1 MVRPGAWVDMEVV
14 IPSRRVL
21 SDNEA
26 RFADLYRRYGQHV
39 RAYCIRRTASSD
51 VADAVAETFL
61 VAWRKIEGIPEG
73 DAILPWLYG
82 VAYRVLSH
90 QWRHKA
96 RGRRLIEKLQGMAIA
111 EAKPLEVVVIGNEK
125 YRLVLQAS
133 SRLRPID
140 REVLRLTLWEEMSH
154 ADVAEVLG
162 IGLAAV
168 KQRAYRAR
176 RNLAAEYQKLTNQP
190 QPPAAWKGGG

>member
-1 MVRPGAWVDMEVV
+1 MEVA
-14 IPSRRVL
+14 IPSRRPM
-21 SDNEA
+21 SDEEA
-26 RFADLYRRYGQHV
+26 RFSDLYRRFGQHI
-39 RAYCIRRTASSD
+39 RAYCTRRTNSSD

-61 VAWRKIEGIPEG
+61 VAWRKIERIPEG

-96 RGRRLIEKLQGMAIA
+96 RGRRLVEKLQGMASA
-111 EAKPLEVVVIGNEK
+111 EAMSLEVLVVRNEK

-133 SRLRPID
+133 SRLKPID

-154 ADVAEVLG
+154 ADVAAVLG

-176 RNLAAEYQKLTNQP
+176 RNLAAEYERLTNQP
-190 QPPAAWKGGG
+190 QPPAAWKGGGL

>member
-1 MVRPGAWVDMEVV
+1 MEVT

-39 RAYCIRRTASSD
+39 RAYCTRRTASSD

-61 VAWRKIEGIPEG
+61 VAWRKIERIPEG

-82 VAYRVLSH
+82 VAYRILSH

-96 RGRRLIEKLQGMAIA
+96 RSRRLVEKLQGMVPA
-111 EAKPLEVVVIGNEK
+111 EALSLELLVVGNEK

-154 ADVAEVLG
+154 ADVAAVLG

-176 RNLAAEYQKLTNQP
+176 RNLATEYQKLTNQP
-190 QPPAAWKGGG
+190 QPPAAWKGGGL

>member
-1 MVRPGAWVDMEVV
+1 MDMEVR
-14 IPSRRVL
+14 IPNRQIL
-21 SDNEA
+21 SDDEA
-26 RFADLYRRYGQHV
+26 RFAEIYGRYSNHI
-39 RAYCIRRTASSD
+39 RAYCTRRTESSD

-61 VAWRKIEGIPEG
+61 VVWRRIEQLPEG

-90 QWRHKA
+90 QWRHAA
-96 RGRRLIEKLQGMAIA
+96 RGRRLAERLQQLAPV
-111 EAKPLEVVVIGNEK
+111 EAMSLEVLIVGNEK
-125 YRLVLQAS
+125 HRLVLQAS

-154 ADVAEVLG
+154 ADVAAALG
-162 IGLAAV
+162 IGLGAV

-176 RNLAAEYQKLTNQP
+176 RNLAAEYQKLSNQSR
-190 QPPAAWKGGG
+190 PPAAQRGGGS

>member
-1 MVRPGAWVDMEVV
+1 MEVD
-14 IPSRRVL
+14 ISNRQIR
-21 SDNEA
+21 SHEEA
-26 RFADLYRRYGQHV
+26 RFAEIYGRYGKHI
-39 RAYCIRRTASSD
+39 RAYCTRRTESSD

-61 VAWRKIEGIPEG
+61 VVWKKIGQIPEG

-96 RGRRLIEKLQGMAIA
+96 RGRRLVERLEGLAPV
-111 EAKPLEVVVIGNEK
+111 EASLLEVLVVRNEK
-125 YRLVLQAS
+125 YRWVLQAS

-154 ADVAEVLG
+154 ADVSAVLVIG
-162 IGLAAV
+162 IAAV

-176 RNLAAEYQKLTNQP
+176 RSLAAEYQKLANQP
-190 QPPAAWKGGG
+190 QPPAARKGGGS

>member
-1 MVRPGAWVDMEVV
+1 MTADE
-14 IPSRRVL
+14 
-21 SDNEA
+21 EA
-26 RFADLYRRYGQHV
+26 RFADLYRRYGQHI
-39 RAYCIRRTASSD
+39 RAYCSRRKNSAD
-51 VADAVAETFL
+51 VADAVADTFL
-61 VAWRKIEGIPEG
+61 VAWRRFDQIPEG

-90 QWRHKA
+90 QWRHQA
-96 RGRRLIEKLQGMAIA
+96 RGRRLVEKLQGMAMA
-111 EAKPLEVVVIGNEK
+111 ETLPLEVLVVGNEK

-133 SRLRPID
+133 SRLKPID

-154 ADVAEVLG
+154 AEVAAVLG

-176 RNLAAEYQKLTNQP
+176 RNLAAEYQKLTNKP
-190 QPPAAWKGGG
+190 QPPAAWKGGGL

>member
-1 MVRPGAWVDMEVV
+1 VEVA
-14 IPSRRVL
+14 IPNRRTI
-21 SDNEA
+21 SDEEA
-26 RFADLYRRYGQHV
+26 RFADLYRRYGQHI
-39 RAYCIRRTASSD
+39 RAYCIRRTNSSD
-51 VADAVAETFL
+51 VADAVADTFL
-61 VAWRKIEGIPEG
+61 VAWKRIERIPEG

-96 RGRRLIEKLQGMAIA
+96 RSRRLVEKLQGMATT
-111 EAKPLEVVVIGNEK
+111 EALSLEGLVVGNEK

-154 ADVAEVLG
+154 ADVAAVLG
-162 IGLAAV
+162 IGLSAV

-176 RNLAAEYQKLTNQP
+176 RNLAVEYQKLTNQP
-190 QPPAAWKGGG
+190 QPPAAWKGGGL